1 MVSFTISEGK
11 VEKMAIVGDLP
22 TTCSEIACML
32 YVIYK
37 AIKKSSEEA
46 AEAFKEHIESAIK
59 DGIVFCDED
68 EQEKIIEKKAK
79 EKDEDVM
86 AEIEQ
91 LLREV
96 GRKK

>member
-1 MVSFTISEGK
+1 MVSFTINEGK
-11 VEKMAIVGDLP
+11 VEKLAIFGNLE
-22 TTCSEIACML
+22 TTVSEVACML

-37 AIKKSSEEA
+37 AIGKSSEKAGEM
-46 AEAFKEHIESAIK
+46 FKEYIESVIK

-68 EQEKIIEKKAK
+68 EREKIIEKKAK
-79 EKDEDVM
+79 KKGKDVT

-96 GRKK
+96 RRKK

>member
-11 VEKMAIVGDLP
+11 VEKMAIVGDLQ
-22 TTCSEIACML
+22 TTFSEVGCML

-37 AIKKSSEEA
+37 AISKSSETAGEM
-46 AEAFKEHIESAIK
+46 FKEYIESAIK

-79 EKDEDVM
+79 EKGKDVT

-96 GRKK
+96 RRKK